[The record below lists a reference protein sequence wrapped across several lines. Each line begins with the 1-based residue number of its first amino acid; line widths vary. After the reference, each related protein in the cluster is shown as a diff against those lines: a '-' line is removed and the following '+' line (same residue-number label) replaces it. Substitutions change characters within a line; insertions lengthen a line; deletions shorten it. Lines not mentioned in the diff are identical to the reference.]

1 MEINVGLGHVP
12 RSIWLSAAETVVW
25 EGPAT
30 GGLRPL
36 LCSGPTGSLFW
47 FWRVDTPDLGSTE
60 LWLSLPGWSKGGCW
74 HFSPR
79 RQPSFVEQQTPP
91 SDLRSI

>member
-36 LCSGPTGSLFW
+36 LCSGHWSGSA
-47 FWRVDTPDLGSTE
+47 
-60 LWLSLPGWSKGGCW
+60 GGDD
-74 HFSPR
+74 S
-79 RQPSFVEQQTPP
+79 
-91 SDLRSI
+91 